1 MPNFGVKFL
10 LKMSARVK
18 CVPNSMSASPL
29 LPLLLDLAKAYI
41 ELSLAVWYRAHLVSL
56 GSGEVHTKPLPIP
69 HIILVL

>member
-1 MPNFGVKFL
+1 
-10 LKMSARVK
+10 
-18 CVPNSMSASPL
+18 MSASPL